1 MSNFL
6 QKPGIEKNQGD
17 RLSYTEIN
25 ALDNAI
31 DSIID
36 VINKDLMSVC
46 NINTEF
52 TGDIPDMSKKF
63 TVSEAIGLVSKQRR
77 SPKMIIKFLDITTN
91 SWVEYQY
98 GGTNLDDKFWNNT
111 DYWKQL
117 ESFQIIDGGT
127 F

>member
-1 MSNFL
+1 MNNFL

-36 VINKDLMSVC
+36 IINKDLMSVC

-52 TGDIPDMSKKF
+52 TGDIPDMSRKF
-63 TVSEAIGLVSKQRR
+63 TLSEAIELIGVQRR
-77 SPKMIIKFLDITTN
+77 VPKLIIKFLDVTN
-91 SWVEYQY
+91 SWVEYQFR
-98 GGTNLDDKFWNNT
+98 GNNVDNKFWNNVN
-111 DYWKQL
+111 YWKKL

>member
-1 MSNFL
+1 MNNFL

-52 TGDIPDMSKKF
+52 TGDIPDMSRKF
-63 TVSEAIGLVSKQRR
+63 TLSEAIELIGVQRR
-77 SPKMIIKFLDITTN
+77 VPKLIIKFLDITN
-91 SWVEYQY
+91 SWVEYQFR
-98 GGTNLDDKFWNNT
+98 GNNVDNKFWNNVN
-111 DYWKQL
+111 YWKKL

>member
-1 MSNFL
+1 MNNFL

-52 TGDIPDMSKKF
+52 TGDIPDMNRKF
-63 TVSEAIGLVSKQRR
+63 TLSEAIELIGVQRR
-77 SPKMIIKFLDITTN
+77 VPKLIIKFLDVTN
-91 SWVEYQY
+91 SWVEYQFR
-98 GGTNLDDKFWNNT
+98 GNNVDNKFWNNVN
-111 DYWKQL
+111 YWKKL